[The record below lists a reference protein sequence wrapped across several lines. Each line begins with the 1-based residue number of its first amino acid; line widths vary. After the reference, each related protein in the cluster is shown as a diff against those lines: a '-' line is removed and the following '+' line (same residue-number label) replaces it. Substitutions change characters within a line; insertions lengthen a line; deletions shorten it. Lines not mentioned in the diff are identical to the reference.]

1 MIWKIQCKIELSVF
15 NKLYIGNS
23 SQIINNNITRLK
35 HRDQGIPIYVFKL
48 LLFKKANNSLYI
60 YIYMHTELQVHDNH
74 LCGFLKEILR
84 AIF

>member
-23 SQIINNNITRLK
+23 SRIINNSITRLK
-35 HRDQGIPIYVFKL
+35 HRDQGIPIYFFKL

-60 YIYMHTELQVHDNH
+60 DMHTELQVHDNH

-84 AIF
+84 ATF